1 MEPNEAQLSTPK
13 SICIKEVKAIGRLD
27 TRHMNKKEK
36 KGKTYL
42 HKKNLII
49 I

>member
-13 SICIKEVKAIGRLD
+13 SICIKEVKAIERLD
-27 TRHMNKKEK
+27 TRPRHMNKKEK

-42 HKKNLII
+42 HKNI
-49 I
+49 